1 MGRARD
7 LLEKKKKAA
16 EPASTPSLSAGH
28 TGRASRILSQKIA
41 SNNAREI
48 ASPLDLTTG
57 NTLLRRL
64 EQTGYAK
71 TTDVEPNN
79 AVGFG
84 KRAGLT
90 AAAGATQWAGNQMG
104 AWGAYYEAGQGGRTQ
119 RNNAYIAEQ
128 EAIAEQA
135 RKNIEMMLADGDYTE
150 SEMSSQQNILAD
162 AESKLKAMER
172 VVEEKVQEKATQ
184 AGRDFAADVTQYGV
198 GLQEEAKE
206 GLGTL
211 GQMLVDAG
219 VSTTQVL
226 LDAATNR
233 ALDIAPMGTGELSK
247 NFFAKNAQKALAS
260 IPTMGSFAN
269 RAFGGAVEEARAD
282 GANFTQQLWYGGA
295 QTAKEVATELI
306 SNFSLP
312 FKKAY
317 GEGSV
322 DDAVEKLISNVVEKF
337 AKTPE
342 SQRILGGALSLIAS
356 GVGEGAEEV
365 VGDWL
370 EWPLKKIIYDGDMDS
385 AAEVLAKSLYD
396 FGVGFLSGGVGGTL
410 SADTYNYKTESAK
423 SRDVVEGFA
432 KVMGEEGAKIM
443 REQYDDAQD
452 SAQYADAMTKAYEAG
467 LTGKPLS
474 SAEIKTDDSGVV
486 IGATAKQ
493 IEEIYKAGLNDKA
506 KAIATKNDVGYN
518 NPTNKEE
525 VSNGAE
531 AAASVHLRDGSERL
545 ESESPGGQ
553 VRKLEE
559 SAGRV
564 QSWNEGS
571 RPADGEAARLTYGR
585 ERVSSAALGLDGGLS
600 DDGIYLVEDG
610 DTEATTEAK
619 RVAAENGLEV
629 VLFAGG
635 DLHTADAPDGARG
648 YYDAKNR
655 KIYVRVDDPDYTAA
669 QIAKH
674 EAGHDMIAR
683 GEVDIDAVRERC
695 KDVAP
700 NGNVEELSAMYT
712 KAYDGIGMTADEIW
726 EECICDSLAD
736 MNEFGKIFESRSSTY
751 ADAMSQIRSATN
763 ETKSSRAPPAE
774 TQDKASRNFSKKGD
788 KYWHTDLTRAQ
799 VEKLEDWVRYDIHR
813 NGNNIGDTGKWTMH
827 DIDGV
832 PVFAIY
838 STNDESNPTI
848 LYEAKGEQGEFEKNF
863 VIDLLEDIKDAK
875 SNNGESRYVGWVLG
889 RGWLP
894 DGGGA
899 SDGGRALGRK
909 SNHRNVGVLRG
920 QSKREPSEAIR
931 SVLKNL
937 LKVQESGESSGE
949 VKGKASRRIDTLGA
963 SLTDEQQEY
972 FAESKVKDESGKLKV
987 MYQGGKGDFTVFD
1000 RKKSKYSNLYGR
1012 GFYFTD
1018 SESHAKQYGDARA
1031 FYLNIVNPLSTE
1043 ERTITK
1049 SQLRKFLEAVAENED
1064 DYSFENYGYDAT
1076 VGSVLDA
1083 IYSGKSDFAML
1094 YDVAQ
1099 TAIGDMVEAV
1109 ELFNEVN
1116 GTAYDGFILD
1126 TETVVFNS
1134 EQAKLTSNKN
1144 PTSNPDI
1151 RYSRRL
1157 TERQLIKENK
1167 KLRDRIDALERDKK
1181 RSDVYRFKEKDIN
1194 RIARKLVD
1202 AFDSYADV
1210 KEITPVLQ
1218 EIADGLFLRKSLN
1231 RYSNA
1236 KELASE
1242 VAQKIVDDS
1251 SDLFFVDESYLLD
1264 DTISYHKSVATEYV
1278 ANEIVDMIV
1287 DAHESN
1293 SIRVDKTTADRTAER
1308 IERIKENERKRFD
1321 ERFDKYKKNLELVKE
1336 SNEEKLA
1343 AVKKKNKDKLAE
1355 VRGKRDEKIAAIKQE
1370 HREAN
1375 EKARENRAARKIREK
1390 IRKHANKLGNTLLHG
1405 TDKKHIPDELEKVV
1419 AALLEAINLESAYEV
1434 EFGRDAKFHRVK
1446 RGESP
1451 FAMANARTTAFVK
1464 LRDAYKA
1471 LAGDY
1476 VFEDELLEQAA
1487 SLGNTPIS
1495 SMSVDDLSTIWDALK
1510 MVEKSVT
1517 DANKAFRVSKAKTIA
1532 EASETIKFDN
1542 SAKKD
1547 YKELVRGERIR
1558 ALVGIDM
1565 LTPEA
1570 FFHRLGA
1577 MGDSLFRAM
1586 RDAQDKYIRIMKEIV
1601 DFSKDNFDNIDVKA
1615 LEKEIHSVT
1624 LGGQNVELSTAQL
1637 MELYVLMRR
1646 QQARGHILGGGLVI
1660 ESAKKKKSL
1669 FKTSEKS
1676 VRGVTLDEVLDAIG
1690 KLAPEQIA
1698 AAEKMQDFVSNT
1710 LSEYGNETSMEV
1722 FGYKKFNEDFYWT
1735 IRSAEVK
1742 KEIAGDYVKASA
1754 DKGFTKAT
1762 KEGAKTALKIGS
1774 IFDTFSTHSSEM
1786 AHYSAWRAVLED
1798 LNRIRNYKHR
1808 DNGSVRW
1815 TMEDVFNKVFGRHG
1829 DAYIAKLLTDITT
1842 GASGKSEDTGL
1853 TGGLVGKFKGA
1864 AVGANL
1870 RVIIQQP
1877 TALLRAFD
1885 VIAPKWFAN
1894 KSDALK
1900 GWEKAKKYAP
1910 IAQWKDW
1917 GYFDIGTG
1925 KQMKDLA
1932 FGTESAL
1939 DKTSEVLMKGAAA
1952 ADAFSWGII
1961 WNACEAEVKST
1972 RDDAGTDEFYKAV
1985 AKRFA
1990 EVIDKTQVV
1999 DGVLQ
2004 RSQAMRNKSELA
2016 KMATSF
2022 MGEPTK
2028 QFNMLVSSIYDS
2040 LNGDKAAKNKVARTA
2055 ATLIFSGTI
2064 NALAQSIIDGLRD
2077 DERKKK
2083 YWEKFLS
2090 AFAKNEANM
2099 LNPVQY
2105 IPYAKDA
2112 FSLLEGYDV
2121 SRMDMESISEVINSA
2136 KALKK
2141 AMDGNGAQSIRGATI
2156 NFINDVARAFGIP
2169 AANIKRDVYSIVRTY
2184 AQESNN
2190 YLFEYEL
2197 SKWEKSLN
2205 GNKSHYISILYD
2217 AFKNDPEA
2225 YEIIYRDLVKNNA
2238 FKTESTS
2245 TSEAIA
2251 SAMEDKM
2258 KEEQGV
2264 KHVHELDERYLT
2276 PDQKEVYDKSIKRV
2290 QKYSV
2295 WSKANKTQRK
2305 TAENIVYDLTLGVGE
2320 SKDYEKIISGGKEYG
2335 LTEDEFIA
2343 YKLALAVV
2351 DEPNKSGKL
2360 GTFTEDEKREAL
2372 KMLKELS
2379 LTQKEKDYL
2388 KNPSKYNK

>member
-41 SNNAREI
+41 SNNAGEI

-150 SEMSSQQNILAD
+150 SEMSSQKNILAD
-162 AESKLKAMER
+162 AEQKLAAMGR
-172 VVEEKVQEKATQ
+172 VVNKNIQEKATA
-184 AGRDFAADVTQYGV
+184 AGRDFAADVTARGAEM
-198 GLQEEAKE
+198 QEKAKE
-206 GLGTL
+206 GLDTF

-219 VSTTQVL
+219 ASTTQVL
-226 LDAATNR
+226 LDMAANR
-233 ALDIAPMGTGELSK
+233 AMDIVPMDAGKLSGNRIK
-247 NFFAKNAQKALAS
+247 KSAQKAFAA
-260 IPTMGSFAN
+260 IPSMGVFAN

-295 QTAKEVATELI
+295 QTAKEVATEI
-306 SNFSLP
+306 VSNLSLP
-312 FKKAY
+312 FKGAY
-317 GEGSV
+317 GEGAV
-322 DDAVEKLISNVVEKF
+322 DDAIEKLVSNVVERF

-342 SQRILGGALSLIAS
+342 SKRILGGALSLIAS
-356 GVGEGAEEV
+356 GIGEGAEEV
-365 VGDWL
+365 LGDII

-385 AAEVLAKSLYD
+385 AAETFEKALYD
-396 FGVGFLSGGVGGTL
+396 FGVGFLSGGIGGAI
-410 SADTYNYKTESAK
+410 SSDTYNYKTEKQKA
-423 SRDVVEGFA
+423 REIVDGFA

-474 SAEIKTDDSGVV
+474 SAGIKMDDSGVV
-486 IGATAKQ
+486 IGATANQ

-531 AAASVHLRDGSERL
+531 AAESVHLRDGGERL
-545 ESESPGGQ
+545 ESESSGGQ
-553 VRKLEE
+553 VRTMEE

-571 RPADGEAARLTYGR
+571 RPADGEAGRLTYGR
-585 ERVSSAALGLDGGLS
+585 ERVSSAALGIDGGLS

-610 DTEATTEAK
+610 DTEATAEAK

-635 DLHTADAPDGARG
+635 DLHTVDAPDGARG

-655 KIYVRVDDPDYTAA
+655 KIYARVDDPDYTAA

-683 GEVDIDAVRERC
+683 GEVDINAVRERC
-695 KDVAP
+695 KEVAP
-700 NGNVEELSAMYT
+700 NGNVEELSSMYS
-712 KAYDGIGMTADEIW
+712 KAYDGLGMTADEIW
-726 EECICDSLAD
+726 EECICDSLGD
-736 MNEFGKIFESRSSTY
+736 MNEFGKMFESRNEAY
-751 ADAMSQIRSATN
+751 ANAMEQVRSATSDA
-763 ETKSSRAPPAE
+763 KSGRAPPAE
-774 TQDKASRNFSKKGD
+774 TQNKASRTRNAGKAFQRKFNGHIDAAETVYLTESEKAGIAHALKTGYGQIDARGESGYVSLQKFCYLFDITKSGGVIVYEDIENSVLNAVYEEAKGGFESGRNDSQARSILEKSGSGRFNNRSEHRAESESGKGRGRNDGVARNGGEDIGRDLRESVRDSQEVAEDYSPDYEYWRNAVKDKASRR
-788 KYWHTDLTRAQ
+788 LI
-799 VEKLEDWVRYDIHR
+799 E
-813 NGNNIGDTGKWTMH
+813 
-827 DIDGV
+827 
-832 PVFAIY
+832 
-838 STNDESNPTI
+838 
-848 LYEAKGEQGEFEKNF
+848 EQ
-863 VIDLLEDIKDAK
+863 LL
-875 SNNGESRYVGWVLG
+875 
-889 RGWLP
+889 
-894 DGGGA
+894 
-899 SDGGRALGRK
+899 
-909 SNHRNVGVLRG
+909 
-920 QSKREPSEAIR
+920 
-931 SVLKNL
+931 
-937 LKVQESGESSGE
+937 
-949 VKGKASRRIDTLGA
+949 
-963 SLTDEQQEY
+963 
-972 FAESKVKDESGKLKV
+972 
-987 MYQGGKGDFTVFD
+987 
-1000 RKKSKYSNLYGR
+1000 
-1012 GFYFTD
+1012 
-1018 SESHAKQYGDARA
+1018 
-1031 FYLNIVNPLSTE
+1031 
-1043 ERTITK
+1043 
-1049 SQLRKFLEAVAENED
+1049 
-1064 DYSFENYGYDAT
+1064 
-1076 VGSVLDA
+1076 
-1083 IYSGKSDFAML
+1083 
-1094 YDVAQ
+1094 
-1099 TAIGDMVEAV
+1099 
-1109 ELFNEVN
+1109 
-1116 GTAYDGFILD
+1116 
-1126 TETVVFNS
+1126 
-1134 EQAKLTSNKN
+1134 
-1144 PTSNPDI
+1144 
-1151 RYSRRL
+1151 
-1157 TERQLIKENK
+1157 KENK
-1167 KLRDRIDALERDKK
+1167 ELRERVEALERDKK
-1181 RSDVYRFKEKDIN
+1181 RSDVYRFKEKDIK
-1194 RIARKLVD
+1194 RIARNLVD

-1321 ERFDKYKKNLELVKE
+1321 ERFNKYKKNLELVKE

-1405 TDKKHIPDELEKVV
+1405 TDKKHIPNELEKVV

-1434 EFGRDAKFHRVK
+1434 EFGKDAKFHRVK

-1510 MVEKSVT
+1510 MVEKSVA
-1517 DANKAFRVSKAKTIA
+1517 DANKAFRVGKAKTIA
-1532 EASETIKFDN
+1532 EASEVIKADN

-1601 DFSKDNFDNIDVKA
+1601 DFSKDNFDNIDVKT

-1646 QQARGHILGGGLVI
+1646 QQAIGHILGGGLVI
-1660 ESAKKKKSL
+1660 ESATKRKSI
-1669 FKTSEKS
+1669 FKTSEKA
-1676 VRGVTLDEVLDAIG
+1676 VRGVTLEEVLDAIG
-1690 KLAPEQIA
+1690 KLTPEQIA
-1698 AAEKMQDFVSNT
+1698 AAEKMQEFVSNT

-1722 FGYKKFNEDFYWT
+1722 FGYKKFNEEFYWT

-1829 DAYIAKLLTDITT
+1829 DAYLAKLLTDITT

-1885 VIAPKWFAN
+1885 VIDPKWFAN
-1894 KSDALK
+1894 NSNALK
-1900 GWEKAKKYAP
+1900 GWEKAKQYAP

-1925 KQMKDLA
+1925 KQMKDLT
-1932 FGTESAL
+1932 FGTESTL
-1939 DKTSEVLMKGAAA
+1939 DKASEVLMKGAAA
-1952 ADAFSWGII
+1952 ADALSWGII
-1961 WNACEAEVKST
+1961 WNACEAEAKSE

-1985 AKRFA
+1985 AKRFS

-2040 LNGDKAAKNKVARTA
+2040 LNGDKSAKNKVARTA
-2055 ATLIFSGTI
+2055 AALIFSGTI

-2083 YWEKFLS
+2083 YWEKVLA
-2090 AFAKNEANM
+2090 AFAENEANM
-2099 LNPVQY
+2099 FNPVQY
-2105 IPYAKDA
+2105 IPYAKDVA
-2112 FSLLEGYDV
+2112 SLLGGYDV
-2121 SRMDMESISEVINSA
+2121 SRMDMESIGKIIDSA

-2141 AMDGNGAQSIRGATI
+2141 SMDGNGSQSVRGATI

-2184 AQESNN
+2184 AQESGN
-2190 YLFEYEL
+2190 YLFEYEF

-2245 TSEAIA
+2245 TSQAIA

-2305 TAENIVYDLTLGVGE
+2305 KAEDIVYDLTLGVGE
-2320 SKDYEKIISGGKEYG
+2320 SKEYEKIISGGKKYG

-2343 YKLALAVV
+2343 YKLALSVV

-2360 GTFTEDEKREAL
+2360 GTFTDDEKREAL

>member
-1 MGRARD
+1 MTA
-7 LLEKKKKAA
+7 LERLKQAKTVDGGSALDRLKAA
-16 EPASTPSLSAGH
+16 KTIDSTGESAKGTNNTLS
-28 TGRASRILSQKIA
+28 K
-41 SNNAREI
+41 NDN
-48 ASPLDLTTG
+48 

-64 EQTGYAK
+64 EQTGVAK
-71 TTDVEPNN
+71 TTDVEANDMS
-79 AVGFG
+79 GFG
-84 KRAGLT
+84 LRAGLT

-119 RNNAYIAEQ
+119 RNNEYIAEQ

-135 RKNIEMMLADGDYTE
+135 RRNIEMMEADGDYTE
-150 SEMSSQQNILAD
+150 SEMSSQKNILAD
-162 AESKLKAMER
+162 AEQKLAAMGR
-172 VVEEKVQEKATQ
+172 VVNENIQEKATA
-184 AGRDFAADVTQYGV
+184 AGRDFAADVTARGAEM
-198 GLQEEAKE
+198 QEEAKE
-206 GLGTL
+206 GLGTF

-219 VSTTQVL
+219 ASTTQVL
-226 LDAATNR
+226 LDMAANR
-233 ALDIAPMGTGELSK
+233 AMDIVPMDAGELSGNRIK
-247 NFFAKNAQKALAS
+247 KSAQKAFAA
-260 IPTMGSFAN
+260 IPSMGVFAN

-295 QTAKEVATELI
+295 QTAKEVATEI
-306 SNFSLP
+306 VSNLSLP
-312 FKKAY
+312 FKGAY
-317 GEGSV
+317 GEGAV
-322 DDAVEKLISNVVEKF
+322 DDAIEKLVSNVVERF

-342 SQRILGGALSLIAS
+342 SKRILGGALSLIAS
-356 GVGEGAEEV
+356 GVGESAEEV
-365 VGDWL
+365 LGDII

-385 AAEVLAKSLYD
+385 AAETFEKALYD
-396 FGVGFLSGGVGGTL
+396 FGVGFLSGGIGGTI
-410 SADTYNYKTESAK
+410 SSDTYNYKTESQKA
-423 SRDVVEGFA
+423 REIVDGFA
-432 KVMGEEGAKIM
+432 KVMGEEGARVM
-443 REQYDDAQD
+443 REEYDGKQNG
-452 SAQYADAMTKAYEAG
+452 AQYADAMTKAYDAG
-467 LTGKPLS
+467 LKGEALGSVSLAKGEDG
-474 SAEIKTDDSGVV
+474 EIL
-486 IGATAKQ
+486 GATGAQ
-493 IEEIYKAGLNDKA
+493 VEKAYRAGMEDKA
-506 KAIATKNDVGYN
+506 KALATK
-518 NPTNKEE
+518 K
-525 VSNGAE
+525 GAE
-531 AAASVHLRDGSERL
+531 YNETKNEEARDGAESVYLRNGGERL
-545 ESESPGGQ
+545 ESESSRGE
-553 VRKLEE
+553 VRTMEE

-564 QSWNEGS
+564 QSGDEGS
-571 RPADGEAARLTYGR
+571 RPADGGAARLTYAR
-585 ERVSSAALGLDGGLS
+585 ERVSTSSLGIKNGNENDAV
-600 DDGIYLVEDG
+600 YVVEDG
-610 DTEATTEAK
+610 ETEATAEAK
-619 RVAAENGLEV
+619 RVAKKNNLDI

-635 DLHTADAPDGARG
+635 DIHTTEAPDGARG
-648 YYDAKNR
+648 YYDAESR
-655 KIYVRVDDPDYTAA
+655 RIYVRVDDPDYTAA

-683 GEVDIDAVRERC
+683 GEVDINAVRERC
-695 KDVAP
+695 KEVAP
-700 NGNVEELSAMYT
+700 NGNVEELSSMYS
-712 KAYDGIGMTADEIW
+712 KAYDGLGMTADEIW
-726 EECICDSLAD
+726 EECICDSLGD
-736 MNEFGKIFESRSSTY
+736 MNEFGKMFESRNEAY
-751 ADAMSQIRSATN
+751 ANAMEQVRSATS
-763 ETKSSRAPPAE
+763 EAKSSRAPPAE
-774 TQDKASRNFSKKGD
+774 TQNKVSR
-788 KYWHTDLTRAQ
+788 RAQ
-799 VEKLEDWVRYDIHR
+799 RGRSIEIETMENNRFERLRQFKEDLPRFWYAYTRKYMYVYENYTYTDY
-813 NGNNIGDTGKWTMH
+813 NIVGK
-827 DIDGV
+827 V
-832 PVFAIY
+832 PVQDSLIGSWIIA
-838 STNDESNPTI
+838 EV
-848 LYEAKGEQGEFEKNF
+848 EAN
-863 VIDLLEDIKDAK
+863 
-875 SNNGESRYVGWVLG
+875 
-889 RGWLP
+889 
-894 DGGGA
+894 
-899 SDGGRALGRK
+899 
-909 SNHRNVGVLRG
+909 
-920 QSKREPSEAIR
+920 AIR
-931 SVLKNL
+931 N
-937 LKVQESGESSGE
+937 
-949 VKGKASRRIDTLGA
+949 
-963 SLTDEQQEY
+963 
-972 FAESKVKDESGKLKV
+972 SK
-987 MYQGGKGDFTVFD
+987 DF
-1000 RKKSKYSNLYGR
+1000 
-1012 GFYFTD
+1012 
-1018 SESHAKQYGDARA
+1018 
-1031 FYLNIVNPLSTE
+1031 
-1043 ERTITK
+1043 
-1049 SQLRKFLEAVAENED
+1049 
-1064 DYSFENYGYDAT
+1064 
-1076 VGSVLDA
+1076 
-1083 IYSGKSDFAML
+1083 
-1094 YDVAQ
+1094 
-1099 TAIGDMVEAV
+1099 
-1109 ELFNEVN
+1109 
-1116 GTAYDGFILD
+1116 
-1126 TETVVFNS
+1126 
-1134 EQAKLTSNKN
+1134 
-1144 PTSNPDI
+1144 
-1151 RYSRRL
+1151 SRRL
-1157 TERQLIKENK
+1157 KALRNAQRRYSSHNVAAKNGRAAMGNGGLLGVGTGQSSGQNGSVPKSGGNNNLNGKPSRRLIEEELRRENVELREQVAELKRQFTRSKAPSFKASDIAKLGRNLVKDYDSKVDMSDIGGELQELADNLLSENYTDTKEKAANIARKIANEASVLVNGEVMADYDAIKKDLRNQKIAFSDKGDIADFEDFRKRNFGRFTISNSGLPVDVLYEELRGRYGESYFPSDIINPADQLMHIVDLLDNMQEIFGNPFSYDMADATERIANDIIDRICNSYANGNIRVDRTYADRAAERVAKAETREK
-1167 KLRDRIDALERDKK
+1167 KKAAKVRERLERVREDRDAKIDALKK
-1181 RSDVYRFKEKDIN
+1181 AQKEKE
-1194 RIARKLVD
+1194 R
-1202 AFDSYADV
+1202 
-1210 KEITPVLQ
+1210 
-1218 EIADGLFLRKSLN
+1218 
-1231 RYSNA
+1231 
-1236 KELASE
+1236 
-1242 VAQKIVDDS
+1242 
-1251 SDLFFVDESYLLD
+1251 
-1264 DTISYHKSVATEYV
+1264 
-1278 ANEIVDMIV
+1278 
-1287 DAHESN
+1287 N
-1293 SIRVDKTTADRTAER
+1293 SAER
-1308 IERIKENERKRFD
+1308 R
-1321 ERFDKYKKNLELVKE
+1321 
-1336 SNEEKLA
+1336 
-1343 AVKKKNKDKLAE
+1343 
-1355 VRGKRDEKIAAIKQE
+1355 
-1370 HREAN
+1370 
-1375 EKARENRAARKIREK
+1375 RASALREK

-1434 EFGRDAKFHRVK
+1434 EFGKDAKFHRVK

-1476 VFEDELLEQAA
+1476 VFEDELLERAA
-1487 SLGNTPIS
+1487 SLGETPIS
-1495 SMSVDDLSTIWDALK
+1495 SMSIDDLSTIWDALK

-1517 DANKAFRVSKAKTIA
+1517 DANKAFRVGKAKTIS
-1532 EASETIKFDN
+1532 EASEAIKFDN
-1542 SAKKD
+1542 SSKKD

-1570 FFHRLGA
+1570 FFHRLGD

-1601 DFSKDNFDNIDVKA
+1601 DFSKDNFDNIDVKT

-1660 ESAKKKKSL
+1660 ESATKKKSL
-1669 FKTSEKS
+1669 FKTSEKT
-1676 VRGVTLDEVLDAIG
+1676 VRGVTLEEVLDAIG
-1690 KLAPEQIA
+1690 KLTPEQIA
-1698 AAEKMQDFVSNT
+1698 AAEKMQEFVSNT

-1722 FGYKKFNEDFYWT
+1722 FGYKKFNEEFYWT

-1885 VIAPKWFAN
+1885 VIDPKWFAN
-1894 KSDALK
+1894 NSNALK
-1900 GWEKAKKYAP
+1900 GWEKAKQYAP

-1925 KQMKDLA
+1925 KQMKDLT
-1932 FGTESAL
+1932 FGTESTL

-2105 IPYAKDA
+2105 IPYVKDA
-2112 FSLLEGYDV
+2112 FSLLAGYDV

-2169 AANIKRDVYSIVRTY
+2169 AANIKRDVYSVVRTY

-2190 YLFEYEL
+2190 YLFEYEF
-2197 SKWEKSLN
+2197 SKWEKSLD

-2238 FKTESTS
+2238 FKTERTS

-2276 PDQKEVYDKSIKRV
+2276 PDQKEVYDKTIKRV

-2351 DEPNKSGKL
+2351 DEQNKSGKL

>member
-1 MGRARD
+1 MKTLNIR
-7 LLEKKKKAA
+7 KKSELASGVNTMRPLQISRKA
-16 EPASTPSLSAGH
+16 ETTIDTKSYEPSLPVAI
-28 TGRASRILSQKIA
+28 TPDTAALE
-41 SNNAREI
+41 RER
-48 ASPLDLTTG
+48 DM
-57 NTLLRRL
+57 LLRRL

-119 RNNAYIAEQ
+119 RNNEYIAEQ

-219 VSTTQVL
+219 ASTTQVL

-385 AAEVLAKSLYD
+385 ATEVLANSLYD

-452 SAQYADAMTKAYEAG
+452 STQYADAMTKAYEAG

-474 SAEIKTDDSGVV
+474 NAEIKTDDSGVV

-531 AAASVHLRDGSERL
+531 AAESVHLRDGSERL

-571 RPADGEAARLTYGR
+571 RPADVEAARLTYGR

-610 DTEATTEAK
+610 DTEATAEAK

-683 GEVDIDAVRERC
+683 GEVDIDAVRARC
-695 KDVAP
+695 KEVAP
-700 NGNVEELSAMYT
+700 NGNVDELSAMYT

-763 ETKSSRAPPAE
+763 EAKSSRAP
-774 TQDKASRNFSKKGD
+774 QRN
-788 KYWHTDLTRAQ
+788 A
-799 VEKLEDWVRYDIHR
+799 V
-813 NGNNIGDTGKWTMH
+813 
-827 DIDGV
+827 
-832 PVFAIY
+832 
-838 STNDESNPTI
+838 
-848 LYEAKGEQGEFEKNF
+848 
-863 VIDLLEDIKDAK
+863 KD
-875 SNNGESRYVGWVLG
+875 
-889 RGWLP
+889 
-894 DGGGA
+894 
-899 SDGGRALGRK
+899 
-909 SNHRNVGVLRG
+909 
-920 QSKREPSEAIR
+920 
-931 SVLKNL
+931 
-937 LKVQESGESSGE
+937 
-949 VKGKASRRIDTLGA
+949 KASRRIDTLGE
-963 SLTDEQQEY
+963 SLTGEQQEY

-1094 YDVAQ
+1094 YDVSQ

-1126 TETVVFNS
+1126 TETVVFYS

-1157 TERQLIKENK
+1157 AERQLIKENK

-1181 RSDVYRFKEKDIN
+1181 RSDVYRFKEKDIK

-1321 ERFDKYKKNLELVKE
+1321 ERFDKYKKNLELVKK

-1405 TDKKHIPDELEKVV
+1405 TDKKHIPNELEKVV

-1434 EFGRDAKFHRVK
+1434 EFGKDAKFHRVK

-1690 KLAPEQIA
+1690 KLAPEQIT

-1885 VIAPKWFAN
+1885 VIDPKWFAN

-1990 EVIDKTQVV
+1990 EVIDHTQVV

-2090 AFAKNEANM
+2090 AFAENEANM

-2105 IPYAKDA
+2105 IPYVKDA
-2112 FSLLEGYDV
+2112 FSLLAGYDV

-2141 AMDGNGAQSIRGATI
+2141 AMDGNGSQSIRGATI

-2360 GTFTEDEKREAL
+2360 GTFTDDEKRDAL